1 MEPNLL
7 KQILKK
13 NIILLK
19 NYFAEFYD
27 ILKKSKKIA
36 LF

>member
-19 NYFAEFYD
+19 IVFTEFYS